1 LLGQAQPLRIE
12 RPIEREDEI
21 FAAGFELARFE
32 SLKRV
37 NEAALA
43 CRATPL
49 ERPR

>member
-1 LLGQAQPLRIE
+1 LLEQAEPLRIE

-37 NEAALA
+37 G
-43 CRATPL
+43 
-49 ERPR
+49 

>member
-32 SLKRV
+32 ALKRG
-37 NEAALA
+37 
-43 CRATPL
+43 R
-49 ERPR
+49 RSS